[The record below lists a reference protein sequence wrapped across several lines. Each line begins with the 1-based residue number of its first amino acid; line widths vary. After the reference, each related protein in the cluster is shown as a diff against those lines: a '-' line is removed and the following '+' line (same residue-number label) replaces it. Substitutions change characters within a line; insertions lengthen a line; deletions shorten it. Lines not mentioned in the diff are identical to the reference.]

1 MPDDNRVFFLQ
12 NHCIHDNGNNLIS
25 GRTENTYCSK
35 KAYSVYIMD
44 KIFGKNC
51 FFAYCDI

>member
-1 MPDDNRVFFLQ
+1 MPDDNGVFFLQ
-12 NHCIHDNGNNLIS
+12 NRCIHDNGNNLIS